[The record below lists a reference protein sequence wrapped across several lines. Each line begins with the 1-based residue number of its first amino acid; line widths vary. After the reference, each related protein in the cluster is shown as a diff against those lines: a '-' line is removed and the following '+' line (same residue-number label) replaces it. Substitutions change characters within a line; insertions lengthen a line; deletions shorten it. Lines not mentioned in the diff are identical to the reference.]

1 MIGVFADAGCNVIET
16 ELGADMVDTTSS
28 ATVTDFEPEFDHTD
42 MGRLF
47 DPTGAGDDTPAEAAS
62 KVEIALPQGK
72 ENGVRFTLVTFSDHS
87 AAGATNGNIEVR
99 LDNVTPDQL
108 TAANFTTYTSINSP
122 VCPCGDTDR
131 PLRQTPQGY
140 IRAAMKPVF
149 DMDDRSRL
157 PWRFFGANCTILAHL

>member
-1 MIGVFADAGCNVIET
+1 
-16 ELGADMVDTTSS
+16 MVDTTSS

-140 IRAAMKPVF
+140 I
-149 DMDDRSRL
+149 
-157 PWRFFGANCTILAHL
+157 